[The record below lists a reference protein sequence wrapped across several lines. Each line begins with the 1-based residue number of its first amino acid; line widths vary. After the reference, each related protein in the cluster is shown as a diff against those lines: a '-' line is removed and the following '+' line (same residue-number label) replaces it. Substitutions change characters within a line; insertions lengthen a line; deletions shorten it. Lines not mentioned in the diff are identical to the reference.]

1 MGGISANQDLGVSD
15 FQFEQLN
22 NQKQEIKASSKE
34 KQSNEFKGIEG
45 NFLKIK
51 NVHMI
56 EILEDEDFNVEDKLF
71 MNRLAFMGFRK
82 LGYQFTVQDFLK
94 YCKKLQ
100 V

>member
-1 MGGISANQDLGVSD
+1 
-15 FQFEQLN
+15 
-22 NQKQEIKASSKE
+22 
-34 KQSNEFKGIEG
+34 
-45 NFLKIK
+45 
-51 NVHMI
+51 MI